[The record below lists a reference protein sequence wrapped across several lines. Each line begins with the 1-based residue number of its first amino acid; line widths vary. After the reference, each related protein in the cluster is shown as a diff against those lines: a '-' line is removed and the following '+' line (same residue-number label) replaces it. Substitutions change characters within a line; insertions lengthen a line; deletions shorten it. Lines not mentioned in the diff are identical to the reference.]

1 MNGFEFIFKSNA
13 CFIDT
18 GACNIGNTGVLD
30 STENMKK
37 TEILKEHSDSI
48 WYSTKEGYWYCC
60 LPDSTKKNG
69 WKNVKRKKRD
79 AIEKVLCDYYINLE
93 KQQQENTIKENM
105 TLEALFYEFM
115 EHKKKLVKC
124 GTIKRMIADWERF
137 YKPHPEL
144 TQRPFKDLTKIDID
158 TFFNDI
164 VNEHSLKDKAFHN
177 MCGVLKQT
185 LQYAVDAEYI
195 EKNPYRVKVNKKKVV
210 PTRKKDHQKEIFL
223 PEEQELLFAEMERR
237 LSNNPTNTAPLAIM
251 LDFEIGVRKGEML
264 GLRDSD
270 IVNGKIHVCR
280 QVVEKFDETDINNIR
295 SLGFE
300 VVDYTKSE
308 CGDRWIPLTER
319 ALYLINRIK
328 HINQEN
334 NNTYKDF
341 LFVRDGNVMSPD
353 AIDTQLLRGCEY
365 IGIPIRTMHKIRK
378 TYASTLYK
386 NGVSIPVIKDL
397 LGHADESTTFKHY
410 VFNLD
415 TDETT
420 DELVLS
426 ALQGN
431 TICSDKSI
439 ENVRQREM
447 KIIQFPINKKAENPC
462 KLRISH

>member
-1 MNGFEFIFKSNA
+1 MKGFDYIFKDSACVFDAGAYIMNNA
-13 CFIDT
+13 
-18 GACNIGNTGVLD
+18 GVLD
-30 STENMKK
+30 STENMKR
-37 TEILKEHSDSI
+37 TEILKKHSDSI
-48 WYSTKEGYWYCC
+48 WYSKKEGYWYCC
-60 LPDSTKKNG
+60 LPDSTKKNC

-79 AIEKVLCDYYINLE
+79 AIEQVLCDYYIALE
-93 KQQQENTIKENM
+93 KQRKEDTAKENM

-115 EHKKKLVKC
+115 EHKEKLVKC

-144 TQRPFKDLTKIDID
+144 TQKPFKDLTKIDID

-164 VNEHSLKDKAFHN
+164 VNEHTLKDKAFHN

-223 PEEQELLFAEMERR
+223 PEEQELLFEEMERR
-237 LSNNPTNTAPLAIM
+237 LSNNPANTAPLAVM

-270 IVNGKIHVCR
+270 IVDGKIHVCR
-280 QVVEKFDETDINNIR
+280 QVVEKFDKTDINNIK

-334 NNTYKDF
+334 NNKYKDF
-341 LFVRDGNVMSPD
+341 LFVRNGNVMSPD
-353 AIDTQLLRGCEY
+353 AIDTQLLHGCKY
-365 IGIPIRTMHKIRK
+365 IGISIRTMHKIRK

-410 VFNLD
+410 IFNLD
-415 TDETT
+415 TDDTT

-431 TICSDKSI
+431 TTYSNKSVK
-439 ENVRQREM
+439 NVRQREIN
-447 KIIQFPINKKAENPC
+447 IIQFPTNKKAENPC
-462 KLRISH
+462 KIRISH